1 MTVEYNTCDLCNVEE
16 ETYRLIWG
24 QDQHENIG
32 VYLYGKIFVNENTYM
47 ALCKPCF
54 KKRKYDMSKL
64 DKYNEK
70 NKINEYF
77 KLIKN
82 TMNS

>member
-54 KKRKYDMSKL
+54 KKRKHRKISHKEEKRIIKDIDYY
-64 DKYNEK
+64 YNLS
-70 NKINEYF
+70 INQ
-77 KLIKN
+77 
-82 TMNS
+82 